1 MTQTDKKRGWGIYV
15 CLSLLLL
22 LASCSTIRFIGIDTL
37 EPSELHVPHTVR
49 RVLILDNAAM
59 PSAAPCALTLGK
71 IPLEVTEVTTDS
83 MAFYYCHTL
92 GERIADAHRYDD
104 VRLYDRAYRPSHLS
118 DQPLSASEVRQLC
131 TDEGVDAVI
140 SLDGLRFS
148 VKGDINP
155 LYFLTSDPLQVEVSG
170 VLRLSIPSDPLPI
183 VRTVYLSDT
192 LRAAFEGAINA
203 AEAIHQSMRIVLREV
218 STYMADKSSVYFVP
232 HWVSNVRWYYRS
244 SSSTWREGC
253 AYAAAEKWKEA
264 AMVWHRLYQQTSNWK
279 ARARLASNIAVSE
292 ELSGNLTLASDWADR
307 SYNHYM
313 EHTFGT
319 DSITLDRQ
327 RWYAA
332 AMKLRL
338 HSDQELKKL
347 EKRN

>member
-1 MTQTDKKRGWGIYV
+1 
-15 CLSLLLL
+15 
-22 LASCSTIRFIGIDTL
+22 L

-49 RVLILDNAAM
+49 RVLIVDNAAM
-59 PSAAPCALTLGK
+59 PSATSCSLTLGK
-71 IPLEVTEVTTDS
+71 IPLEVKEVTTDS

-131 TDEGVDAVI
+131 TDESVDAVI

-155 LYFLTSDPLQVEVSG
+155 LYFFTSDPLQVDVSG

-192 LRAAFEGAINA
+192 LHAAFEGTIDSP
-203 AEAIHQSMRIVLREV
+203 EAISQAMRTVLREV
-218 STYMADKSSVYFVP
+218 SLYMADRSSSRFVP
-232 HWVSNVRWYYRS
+232 HWEPNVRWYYTS
-244 SSSTWREGC
+244 SSSAWKEAS

-264 AMVWHRLYQQTSNWK
+264 SIIWHRLYDQARNWK
-279 ARARLASNIAVSE
+279 IKARLASNIAVSE
-292 ELSGNLTLASDWADR
+292 ELCGNLSIASDWAER
-307 SYNHYM
+307 SYTHYL
-313 EHTFGT
+313 EYASVV
-319 DSITLDRQ
+319 DSTTLNRQ
-327 RWYAA
+327 RRYTEV
-332 AMKLRL
+332 MKQRLR
-338 HSDQELKKL
+338 SDKELRDWRK
-347 EKRN
+347 

>member
-1 MTQTDKKRGWGIYV
+1 MIQTDKRRGWGIYV
-15 CLSLLLL
+15 CLNLLLL
-22 LASCSTIRFIGIDTL
+22 LTSCSTIRFIGIETL

-49 RVLILDNAAM
+49 RVLIVDNAAM
-59 PSAAPCALTLGK
+59 PSATSCSLTLGK
-71 IPLEVTEVTTDS
+71 IPLEVKEVTTDS

-131 TDEGVDAVI
+131 TDESVDAVI

-155 LYFLTSDPLQVEVSG
+155 LYFFTSDPLQVDVSG

-192 LRAAFEGAINA
+192 FHAAFEGTIDSP
-203 AEAIHQSMRIVLREV
+203 EAISQAMRTVLREV
-218 STYMADKSSVYFVP
+218 SLYMADRSSSRFVP
-232 HWVSNVRWYYRS
+232 HWEPNVRWYYTS
-244 SSSTWREGC
+244 SSSAWKEAS

-264 AMVWHRLYQQTSNWK
+264 SIIWHRLYDQARNWK
-279 ARARLASNIAVSE
+279 IKARLASNIAVSE
-292 ELSGNLTLASDWADR
+292 ELCGNLSIASDWAER
-307 SYNHYM
+307 SYTHYL
-313 EHTFGT
+313 EYASVV
-319 DSITLDRQ
+319 DSTTLNRQ
-327 RWYAA
+327 RRYTEV
-332 AMKLRL
+332 MKQRLR
-338 HSDQELKKL
+338 SDKELRDWRK
-347 EKRN
+347 

>member
-1 MTQTDKKRGWGIYV
+1 MIQTDKRRGWGIYV
-15 CLSLLLL
+15 CLNLLLL
-22 LASCSTIRFIGIDTL
+22 LTSCSTIRFIGIETL

-49 RVLILDNAAM
+49 RVLIVDNAAM
-59 PSAAPCALTLGK
+59 PSATSCSLTLGK
-71 IPLEVTEVTTDS
+71 IPLEVKEVTTDS

-131 TDEGVDAVI
+131 TDESVDAVI

-155 LYFLTSDPLQVEVSG
+155 LYFFTSDPLQVDVSG

-192 LRAAFEGAINA
+192 LHAAFEGTIDSP
-203 AEAIHQSMRIVLREV
+203 EAISQAMRTVLREV
-218 STYMADKSSVYFVP
+218 SLYMADRSSSRFVP
-232 HWVSNVRWYYRS
+232 HWEPNVRWYYTS
-244 SSSTWREGC
+244 SSSAWKEAS

-264 AMVWHRLYQQTSNWK
+264 SIIWHRLYDQARNWK
-279 ARARLASNIAVSE
+279 LKARLASNIAVSE
-292 ELSGNLTLASDWADR
+292 ELCGNLSIASDWAER
-307 SYNHYM
+307 SYTHYL
-313 EHTFGT
+313 EYASVV
-319 DSITLDRQ
+319 DSTTLNRQ
-327 RWYAA
+327 RRYTEV
-332 AMKLRL
+332 MKQRLR
-338 HSDQELKKL
+338 SDKELRDWRK
-347 EKRN
+347 

>member
-1 MTQTDKKRGWGIYV
+1 MIQTDKRRGWGICV

-131 TDEGVDAVI
+131 TDEGADAVI

-155 LYFLTSDPLQVEVSG
+155 LYFFTSDPLQVDVSG

-192 LRAAFEGAINA
+192 LHAAFEGAINA

-218 STYMADKSSVYFVP
+218 STYMADKSSMYFVP
-232 HWVSNVRWYYRS
+232 HWVSNVRWYYTS
-244 SSSTWREGC
+244 SSSTWKEGC

-292 ELSGNLTLASDWADR
+292 ELCGNLSIASDWAER
-307 SYNHYM
+307 SYTHYL
-313 EHTFGT
+313 EYASEV
-319 DSITLDRQ
+319 DSTTLNRQ
-327 RWYAA
+327 RRYTE
-332 AMKLRL
+332 AMKQRLR
-338 HSDQELKKL
+338 SDKELRDLGK
-347 EKRN
+347 

>member
-1 MTQTDKKRGWGIYV
+1 
-15 CLSLLLL
+15 
-22 LASCSTIRFIGIDTL
+22 
-37 EPSELHVPHTVR
+37 
-49 RVLILDNAAM
+49 M

-155 LYFLTSDPLQVEVSG
+155 LYFFTSDPLQVDVSG

-192 LRAAFEGAINA
+192 LHAAFEGTIDSP
-203 AEAIHQSMRIVLREV
+203 EAISQAMRTVLREV
-218 STYMADKSSVYFVP
+218 SLYMADRSSSRFVP
-232 HWVSNVRWYYRS
+232 HWEPNVRWYYTS
-244 SSSTWREGC
+244 SSSAWKEAS

-264 AMVWHRLYQQTSNWK
+264 SIIWHRLYDQARNWK
-279 ARARLASNIAVSE
+279 IKARLASNIAVSE
-292 ELSGNLTLASDWADR
+292 ELCGNLSIASDWAER
-307 SYNHYM
+307 SYTHYL
-313 EHTFGT
+313 EYASVV
-319 DSITLDRQ
+319 DSTTLNRQ
-327 RWYAA
+327 RRYTEV
-332 AMKLRL
+332 MKQRLR
-338 HSDQELKKL
+338 SDKELRDWRK
-347 EKRN
+347 

>member
-1 MTQTDKKRGWGIYV
+1 MTQTNKRRGWGIYV
-15 CLSLLLL
+15 CLNLLLL
-22 LASCSTIRFIGIDTL
+22 LTSCSTIRFIGIETL

-49 RVLILDNAAM
+49 RVLIVDNAAM
-59 PSAAPCALTLGK
+59 PSATSCSLTLGK
-71 IPLEVTEVTTDS
+71 IPLEVKEVTTDS

-131 TDEGVDAVI
+131 TDESVDAVI

-155 LYFLTSDPLQVEVSG
+155 LYFFTSDPLQVDVSG

-192 LRAAFEGAINA
+192 LHAAFEGTIDSP
-203 AEAIHQSMRIVLREV
+203 EAISQAMRTVLREV
-218 STYMADKSSVYFVP
+218 SLYMADRSSSRFVP
-232 HWVSNVRWYYRS
+232 HWEPNVRWYYTS
-244 SSSTWREGC
+244 SSSAWKEAS

-264 AMVWHRLYQQTSNWK
+264 SIIWHRLYDQARNWK
-279 ARARLASNIAVSE
+279 IKARLASNIAVSE
-292 ELSGNLTLASDWADR
+292 ELCGNLSIASDWAER
-307 SYNHYM
+307 SYTHYL
-313 EHTFGT
+313 EYASVV
-319 DSITLDRQ
+319 DSTTLNRQ
-327 RWYAA
+327 RRYTEV
-332 AMKLRL
+332 MKQRLR
-338 HSDQELKKL
+338 SDKELRDWRK
-347 EKRN
+347 